1 MKTYQA
7 LPSVAVACILLIAG
21 CGGDDDTT
29 ADVFGGDAGSA
40 SSGGDDN
47 GGSEGGE
54 GATIPADAD
63 ITVDQLCSSL
73 SSSEIPAPG
82 FEGVVPTAEDRG
94 GDGLLCDWDAEW
106 ESEDVPPDVGSVY
119 LGYHYAS
126 LVSSND
132 PPLTTD
138 GREGSVKLVTEGDC
152 YAMFERGEGTVTM
165 EVTGADDFDLCG
177 VAEQIAETLVP
188 RFPQAG

>member
-1 MKTYQA
+1 MKPYRT
-7 LPSVAVACILLIAG
+7 LPSVAVACILIVAG
-21 CGGDDDTT
+21 CGGDDDTA
-29 ADVFGGDAGSA
+29 ADVFSEDAGSA
-40 SSGGDDN
+40 SSGGDDS

-54 GATIPADAD
+54 GATIPADTH
-63 ITVDQLCSSL
+63 ITVDLLCSSL
-73 SSSEIPAPG
+73 SSAEIPAPG

-106 ESEDVPPDVGSVY
+106 ESEDVPSDVGSVS

-138 GREGSVKLVTEGDC
+138 SREGSIKLLAGEC
-152 YAMFERGEGTVTM
+152 YAKFERGDGTVTID
-165 EVTGADDFDLCG
+165 VTGAEDFDLCG
-177 VAEQIAETLVP
+177 VAEQIAQTLVP